1 MPRSLEFPNQ
11 AITPRVLSV
20 EREDPPMPKVVSE
33 EQRLAN
39 GRNARQSTGPTT
51 PEGKARSARNTL
63 KHGLLAR
70 DVVLTDGDVPECREH
85 FDALLADLIAELQPR
100 TLIEETLVERIA
112 TGYWRLRRAQ
122 RFEVGAIRN
131 VAETPDPDAQAL
143 QALRDKLEATRQQL
157 SADRRFVE
165 LLDKPVH
172 QLTEQERPEL
182 ERLLKASGLREFD
195 DRRTHKQVVRRRLPQ
210 TIAQLQANVHALSA
224 ELETAQRDAV
234 LRRARR
240 SLVTALPDKDAL
252 LKVVRYENMLDR
264 QIHRAL
270 AELRRLRQMPLRD
283 TPEKTYSQNEP
294 I

>member
-1 MPRSLEFPNQ
+1 
-11 AITPRVLSV
+11 
-20 EREDPPMPKVVSE
+20 MPKVVSE